1 VSFVV
6 IVDQVVMGSH
16 HVVAG
21 PASVAAV
28 VVLRKKIEFNLKLS
42 LDQMNT
48 HVTFIKNF
56 LFQNL
61 ELKIDDQIDFYLKI
75 VG

>member
-16 HVVAG
+16 HVIAG

-28 VVLRKKIEFNLKLS
+28 VVLRKKRIQFKVN
-42 LDQMNT
+42 
-48 HVTFIKNF
+48 V
-56 LFQNL
+56 
-61 ELKIDDQIDFYLKI
+61 
-75 VG
+75 